1 MSESTTGG
9 TDQTVTGEAAVDSVK
24 LQESLNA
31 TIAERDTLKMQL
43 RDLSS
48 ASKGTKALQAQY
60 DELLTKHST
69 LTEEFDGYKGSVKQ
83 KAIDSHVQTALD
95 ASGAHNAARVK
106 AMLDMSKVKIAD
118 DGTVDVA
125 SLAAVITTL
134 KESDPYLFKTGEA
147 GNAETSSTS
156 SPATTVGQLPG
167 VKPAVG
173 DKTGDAFRLALD
185 AAKKAKDPFK
195 AIEEVIAKYGKR

>member
-9 TDQTVTGEAAVDSVK
+9 TDQTKTGEVAVDAVK
-24 LQESLNA
+24 LQETLNA
-31 TIAERDTLKMQL
+31 TIAERDTLKTQL

-48 ASKGTKALQAQY
+48 ASKGAANLQKQY
-60 DELLTKHST
+60 DELLTKHSK
-69 LTEEFDGYKGSVKQ
+69 LNEDYEGYKGTVKQ

-118 DGTVDVA
+118 DGTVDIET
-125 SLAAVITTL
+125 LAAAITTL
-134 KESDPYLFKTGEA
+134 KTSDPYLFKEQQ
-147 GNAETSSTS
+147 GNGQDGQTKNSGSTTE
-156 SPATTVGQLPG
+156 PQLPG

-173 DKTGDAFRLALD
+173 DKGGDAFKLALE

-195 AIEEVIAKYGKR
+195 AIEDVLSKYGKR